1 MVLRLGHDVHAE
13 EVDEIEEGDHDAGDN
28 GLVSAANQLTEVE
41 GKGLGIQGKTQL
53 GEDIDGE
60 VEAAPALSQEDVA
73 LRILSANQTD
83 AGA

>member
-1 MVLRLGHDVHAE
+1 MPATMVWFP
-13 EVDEIEEGDHDAGDN
+13 
-28 GLVSAANQLTEVE
+28 AANQLTEVE

-60 VEAAPALSQEDVA
+60 AEAAPALSQEDVA